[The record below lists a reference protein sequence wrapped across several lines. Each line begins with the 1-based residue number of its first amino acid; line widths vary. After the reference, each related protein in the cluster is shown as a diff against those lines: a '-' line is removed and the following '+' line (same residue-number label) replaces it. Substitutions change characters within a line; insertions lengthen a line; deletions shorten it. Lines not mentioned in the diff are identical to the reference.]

1 MRPRSE
7 EPRAM
12 GRAETAEQ
20 HRWRESR
27 EMAPWGEGPAAK
39 QVDFLGVD
47 GGRRKP
53 TPASCPLTHINTH
66 TEIKMSLGL

>member
-12 GRAETAEQ
+12 GRAEAAEQ
-20 HRWRESR
+20 DSSRESR
-27 EMAPWGEGPAAK
+27 KMAPWGEGPAAK
-39 QVDFLGVD
+39 QVYFLDVD

-53 TPASCPLTHINTH
+53 TPASCPHINTH
-66 TEIKMSLGL
+66 TKIKMSLGL